1 MGVGGCVSCGLG
13 GYCRKGREG
22 GVRKAQIVSRKPGT
36 PRDPKKKY
44 RKDGR
49 E

>member
-1 MGVGGCVSCGLG
+1 MSGPWG
-13 GYCRKGREG
+13 KGEG
-22 GVRKAQIVSRKPGT
+22 GGVQAQIAGRKPGT